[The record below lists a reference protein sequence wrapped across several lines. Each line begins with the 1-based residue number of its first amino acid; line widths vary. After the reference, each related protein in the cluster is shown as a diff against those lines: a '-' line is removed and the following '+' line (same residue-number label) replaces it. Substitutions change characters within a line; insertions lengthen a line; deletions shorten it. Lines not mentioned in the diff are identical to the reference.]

1 MLKSLLPWNRTASH
15 SEKLLSG
22 LGGFMAI
29 LLIML
34 ATLQVLELNSAW
46 GIIAS
51 MGASAVLLFAVPHGP
66 LSQPWPLI
74 GGHGVSALIGIS
86 CALWIQDP
94 LIAASLA
101 VGLSITA
108 MYYLNCLHPPGGAT
122 ALSAVI
128 GGEAVQQLGYQFVLT
143 PVLLNALLILLVA
156 ILFNNLFAWRRYP
169 AFLQPKTQATT
180 KPADAAA
187 SSLRHEDF
195 LAALKSIDSF
205 VDVHEAELKRIFELA
220 NLHAQQH
227 NSLSAEHIHLGHFY
241 SNGCFGDAWSIR
253 QIIDEQPDSRPE
265 KDWVIFK
272 QLAGQAPKRSDCVTR
287 EEFARWAAYEVTPH
301 QGGWARVNPQN
312 TTGKTDKPHCED
324 NAKSV

>member
-34 ATLQVLELNSAW
+34 TTLQVLELNHAW

-66 LSQPWPLI
+66 LSQPWPII

-101 VGLSITA
+101 VGLSISA

-156 ILFNNLFAWRRYP
+156 MLFNNLFAWRRYP
-169 AFLQPKTQATT
+169 AFLQPST
-180 KPADAAA
+180 KPAESEA
-187 SSLRHEDF
+187 SSLQHEDF

-227 NSLSAEHIHLGHFY
+227 GSLSAEHIQLGHFY

-253 QIIDEQPDSRPE
+253 QIIDEQPDNRPE

-287 EEFARWAAYEVTPH
+287 QEFARWAAYEVKPH
-301 QGGWARVNPQN
+301 PGGWARVNSQSTP
-312 TTGKTDKPHCED
+312 GKPHCED
-324 NAKSV
+324 KAKSV